1 MSNSLVCL
9 LPLLTPKHSV
19 LHTLPAAI
27 FFVPLETRALRL
39 PSPSLFSSSS
49 LPLFSLPLF
58 SLFLPSSNMSTSTDA
73 AQPLAQTTQ
82 DQTSLTT
89 TTEAVALAST
99 SDDASRGQPAAT
111 ASGATELSSI
121 KITLLKALKH
131 FPDFPI
137 PGIKFID
144 ILPLFQDPAIHETLL
159 RALELQVLE
168 FGEQAKPDV
177 IVGLDARGFL
187 FGPSLALR
195 LGASFVPV
203 RKKGKMP
210 GPCVTAAYEKEYGTD
225 YFQMQEG
232 AVKPGQ
238 KVLVVDDIIA
248 TGKLS
253 DRLLLPG
260 IAAPSSKRALL
271 LASEPLAPPSYQHH
285 GSSKSPLH
293 SILALFFP
301 THSE

>member
-1 MSNSLVCL
+1 MLAATLASSTVISDPNSA
-9 LPLLTPKHSV
+9 T
-19 LHTLPAAI
+19 
-27 FFVPLETRALRL
+27 
-39 PSPSLFSSSS
+39 SSS
-49 LPLFSLPLF
+49 
-58 SLFLPSSNMSTSTDA
+58 
-73 AQPLAQTTQ
+73 
-82 DQTSLTT
+82 
-89 TTEAVALAST
+89 
-99 SDDASRGQPAAT
+99 DASGRQPSAA
-111 ASGATELSSI
+111 AAGAAELART
-121 KITLLKALKH
+121 KITLLGALKH

-144 ILPLFQDPAIHETLL
+144 ILPLFQDVTTHAALL

-168 FGEQAKPDV
+168 FGSDAKPDV

-195 LGASFVPV
+195 LNASFVPV

-248 TGKLS
+248 TGGSAAAAGSLVKQLGGELIGYLFILEIPVLNGRSKLEGVPTVT
-253 DRLLLPG
+253 LL
-260 IAAPSSKRALL
+260 
-271 LASEPLAPPSYQHH
+271 E
-285 GSSKSPLH
+285 
-293 SILALFFP
+293 
-301 THSE
+301 TNE

>member
-1 MSNSLVCL
+1 
-9 LPLLTPKHSV
+9 
-19 LHTLPAAI
+19 
-27 FFVPLETRALRL
+27 
-39 PSPSLFSSSS
+39 
-49 LPLFSLPLF
+49 
-58 SLFLPSSNMSTSTDA
+58 MSTSADA
-73 AQPLAQTTQ
+73 AQSLAQTTK

-89 TTEAVALAST
+89 TEAAALASN
-99 SDDASRGQPAAT
+99 SNDASRGQPATA
-111 ASGATELSSI
+111 ASGASELAST

-137 PGIKFID
+137 PGIKFVD
-144 ILPLFQDPAIHETLL
+144 ILPLFQDPVIHETLL

-248 TGKLS
+248 TGGSAAAAGSLV
-253 DRLLLPG
+253 RQLGGELIGYLFILE
-260 IAAPSSKRALL
+260 IAALNGRSKLGGVQTVTLL
-271 LASEPLAPPSYQHH
+271 E
-285 GSSKSPLH
+285 
-293 SILALFFP
+293 
-301 THSE
+301 TNE